1 MQRIPYWLTDS
12 EPLPPLRGDVT
23 TEALVVGGGIAGL
36 TVAQLLC
43 DRGVEVVLLERDS
56 CGRGATGR
64 SSGFMTPDSEL
75 QVEQLVRR
83 FGEDGSAMLWRTA
96 LGACAQVAT
105 TIQRDRIECDYR
117 SAHCAYVATDASGR
131 STIERE
137 HELRSRAGLESTLYG
152 DAHVSTILGGEFEA
166 AVRYGGTFSI
176 TPHRYAVALRD
187 RLVERG
193 VRVFEQSPVV
203 DLGPASASTGEAT
216 VSAKMIFLC
225 ADHDLARFAA
235 GRHAAFHAQTFL
247 AATAPVP
254 AELFEQLFP
263 SGDLLV
269 WDTAL
274 VYQYFRRTADDRLL
288 LGGGR
293 LHKTYAPPSDPLA
306 IVDHLRSYVRTH
318 LPMFEGVPFTHVWGG
333 LIGVTK
339 DFLPL
344 AGPDP
349 HRPGLYYAGCG
360 AGIPWSVLAA
370 RCAVECALDGFS
382 ALGRFFDPSRAFTDL
397 DPLQPVLRKPLT
409 FALAHGYA
417 KAALSGTP
425 EDVRRRR
432 PIVLGACVA
441 FAAFATGVILRLLR
455 RRM

>member
-1 MQRIPYWLTDS
+1 MQKNPYWLTDA
-12 EPLPPLRGDVT
+12 EPLPPLRGDLA
-23 TEALVVGGGIAGL
+23 TEAVVVGGGIAGL
-36 TVAQLLC
+36 TVAQLLS
-43 DRGVEVVLLERDS
+43 DRGVDVVLLEGES

-83 FGEDGSAMLWRTA
+83 FGEDRAAMLWRTA
-96 LGACAQVAT
+96 LGACAHVAA
-105 TIQRDRIECDYR
+105 TIQREDIECDYR
-117 SAHCAYVATDASGR
+117 RADSAYVATDASGG
-131 STIERE
+131 SAVEKE
-137 HELRSRAGLESTLYG
+137 HELRSRIGLESTLYR
-152 DAHVSTILGGEFEA
+152 DARVLTILGGDFEA
-166 AVRYGGTFSI
+166 AVRYGETFSI

-193 VRVFEQSPVV
+193 VRVFEQSPVTE
-203 DLGPASASTGEAT
+203 LGPASVSTGEAT
-216 VSAKMIFLC
+216 VSARMIFLC
-225 ADHDLARFAA
+225 ADHDLAKFAA
-235 GRHAAFHAQTFL
+235 GRLAAFHAQTFL

-254 AELFEQLFP
+254 AELFERLFP
-263 SGDLLV
+263 AGDLLV

-274 VYQYFRRTADDRLL
+274 VYQYFRRTSDDRLL
-288 LGGGR
+288 LGGGL
-293 LHKTYAPPSDPLA
+293 LHETYAPPGDPLA
-306 IVDHLRSYVRTH
+306 IVDRLRTYVREH

-339 DFLPL
+339 DFLPI

-349 HRPGLYYAGCG
+349 DRPGLYYAGCG

-370 RCAVECALDGFS
+370 RCAVECALDGVS
-382 ALGRFFDPSRAFTDL
+382 TLARVFDPSRAFTDL

-417 KAALSGTP
+417 KAALSGTA

-432 PIVLGACVA
+432 PIVVSACLAV
-441 FAAFATGVILRLLR
+441 AAFASLVILKLLR
-455 RRM
+455 RR